1 MRRCG
6 ECVACCTMLQID
18 AIDKPANVQCRH
30 CDNGCAIHTTKPQT
44 CADYECAYYQG
55 KDVPLSLRP
64 DNCGIIFTKKSDRI
78 FSGILVTGVPV
89 TDAARGQIQAFNDQ
103 GFSVVLINAE
113 KMRMKPMLA
122 AEHDPREIEQEF
134 KEVIGGDLQH

>member
-1 MRRCG
+1 M
-6 ECVACCTMLQID
+6 ACCTMLQID

-30 CDNGCAIHTTKPQT
+30 CDNGCAIHAMKPQT

-78 FSGILVTGVPV
+78 FSGVLVSGVPV
-89 TDAARGQIQAFNDQ
+89 ADVAKAQIQAFNEQ
-103 GFSVVLINAE
+103 GYSVVLINAE
-113 KMRMKPMLA
+113 KMSLKPMLSA
-122 AEHDPREIEQEF
+122 GHDPQEIEQEF
-134 KEVIGGDLQH
+134 KEAIGGNV